1 VGVRRPDGA
10 AGHHGALDTAR
21 TLRVPRDRLPAAFV
35 EFVEELG
42 LGWWAE
48 REYPE

>member
-1 VGVRRPDGA
+1 
-10 AGHHGALDTAR
+10 
-21 TLRVPRDRLPAAFV
+21 LPAAFV

-48 REYPE
+48 REYPG